1 MSDNK
6 LRCILVYRLQRTKT
20 ATADSSSSGGGVD
33 GIALTNLSP
42 GPVTLLAKYD
52 HASEYESH
60 EGSAAGGLYGDREKN
75 YADAVAMVISGD
87 PPRGIT
93 EENTIGGFKIVQSDM
108 HQVIYGADSRGLC
121 ELFALSRSRSLDCL
135 PYLIAMI
142 IFKFCL
148 HIFLGVSFST
158 PVYTTRVQLNVN
170 FDFLLIVHTKPGN

>member
-1 MSDNK
+1 MSVIARGQCCCCPNKAKSKPAQRNGDEGNKIITTMSDNK
-6 LRCILVYRLQRTKT
+6 LRCVLVYRLQRTKT
-20 ATADSSSSGGGVD
+20 TSADSSSSGGGGVD

-121 ELFALSRSRSLDCL
+121 E
-135 PYLIAMI
+135 
-142 IFKFCL
+142 
-148 HIFLGVSFST
+148 
-158 PVYTTRVQLNVN
+158 
-170 FDFLLIVHTKPGN
+170 FDFA